1 MLKIT
6 HILYMVDERFSSLGL
21 GWCVSLVR
29 QESDGSSI
37 INLCLES
44 KRVISKKSKSKKERE
59 LKFSILGIAVMAVRR
74 LLKQTSSGKI
84 LSPHFKGNKIL

>member
-59 LKFSILGIAVMAVRR
+59 LKFSILGSCHGSSE
-74 LLKQTSSGKI
+74 TSKTNI
-84 LSPHFKGNKIL
+84 IWKDIIPTF

>member
-6 HILYMVDERFSSLGL
+6 HILYMVHERFSSLGL

-44 KRVISKKSKSKKERE
+44 KRVISKKSKKERE
-59 LKFSILGIAVMAVRR
+59 LKFSR
-74 LLKQTSSGKI
+74 LCDSCHGSSETSKTNI
-84 LSPHFKGNKIL
+84 IWKDIIPTF